1 MSDLKP
7 EGIFGQYHYEKE
19 GVVGHS
25 CDGTGSKIVFDLKH
39 GNLHDSA
46 RNLVAMNLDDL
57 SCEYIRPSHFWDT
70 ILMGKM
76 NEGLKNRM
84 ISSLSCVLNAYN
96 VTLMGGETAILPY
109 QLKEGSVIWDGYVY
123 GKEEDIKRHNF
134 FIDRRTSLE
143 KGLLLCA
150 IPDNKGSLGSNGFTF
165 LHDIPFRNEFIAPC
179 RIYTPQILMARDDS
193 WFFAHITGGGY
204 KNIERILPE
213 NLDAIIELR
222 SIPEIFRYVQD
233 KAGFSDKE
241 MFETY
246 HMGSRLIVGT
256 KNAGKLME
264 IFGNAFV
271 VGELRKGNGRVFV
284 NRIGLDPY

>member
-1 MSDLKP
+1 MNNQ
-7 EGIFGQYHYEKE
+7 GIFAQYHYEKE
-19 GVVGHS
+19 RVVGHS

-39 GNLHDSA
+39 GNVYDAA
-46 RNLVAMNLDDL
+46 RNLAAMNLDDL
-57 SCEYIRPSHFWDT
+57 SCEYIKPSHFWDT
-70 ILMGKM
+70 ILMWKM
-76 NEGLKNRM
+76 DECLRNRM
-84 ISSLSCVLNAYN
+84 ISSLGWVLNAYG
-96 VTLMGGETAILPY
+96 VTLMGGETAGLPH

-123 GKEEDIKRHNF
+123 GKEDNLDEHAFYIT
-134 FIDRRTSLE
+134 RRNSLE
-143 KGLLLCA
+143 SRLILCA

-165 LHDIPFRNEFIAPC
+165 LHDIPFRNELIASC
-179 RIYTPQILMARDDS
+179 RIYTPQMLKAREDS

-233 KAGFSDKE
+233 KTGFSDKE

-271 VGELRKGNGRVFV
+271 VGELRKGKGNVFV
-284 NRIGLDPY
+284 NKIELDHY